1 MSDAENTE
9 KIELNEVMLAMDVV
23 DTLRHQQSLVDREL
37 GTDDH
42 DQALIAKVRKIY
54 ADQGLEVSDEV
65 IASGVKALRDERF
78 TYTPPQKSFQ
88 LTLAHLYVNRGRWA
102 KRGAVLVA
110 ALLAVYLVY
119 QFFVVAPQKR
129 SRQKAVQ
136 AINLRIDRQR
146 DQISVTKE
154 RLARLDQS
162 LTQIKKAGSQKT
174 SAAARG
180 LFDRASRDMAAA
192 REKIQALEKLDITSH
207 VDQDQGAQ
215 IADSVTDR
223 LDKRKELIAAFSGH
237 LNNAEKAATTL
248 DELKILPEK
257 LKDQRDRTLAESRQN
272 DARRQAEKLYRDAM
286 TAMGRGDVAAA
297 QNGYVLLQQLY
308 DQLVQEYELRIVSRE
323 GARSGVWRVPQNNPN
338 TRNYYV
344 IVEAVTADGKRLTVP
359 VISEEDGKTHTVKQW
374 GLRVK
379 ASVFEQIKRDKMDD
393 GIINKNVFGQ
403 KRRGYLNPRYLI
415 PTTGGA
421 IAQW

>member
-1 MSDAENTE
+1 MSDAEKTE

-37 GTDDH
+37 GADDH

-65 IASGVKALRDERF
+65 IASGVKALREERF

-102 KRGAVLVA
+102 KRGAVLVG

-136 AINLRIDRQR
+136 AINLRIDGQR
-146 DQISVTKE
+146 DQISVAKE
-154 RLARLDQS
+154 RLARLNQT
-162 LTQIKKAGSQKT
+162 LIKAKEAGSPKA

-180 LFDRASRDMAAA
+180 LVDQAARDIAAA
-192 REKIQALEKLDITSH
+192 REKIQALEKLGISSH
-207 VDQDQGAQ
+207 VDMSQGAK

-223 LDKRKELIAAFSGH
+223 LDKRKELIVALSGH

-257 LKDQRDRTLAESRQN
+257 LKDQRDRALAESRQN
-272 DARRQAEKLYRDAM
+272 DARRQVERLYNDAL
-286 TAMGRGDVAAA
+286 TALGRGDVAAA
-297 QNGYVLLQQLY
+297 QNGYALLQQLY

-323 GARSGVWRVPQNNPN
+323 GTRSGVWRVPQNNPN
-338 TRNYYV
+338 ARNYYV

-359 VISEEDGKTHTVKQW
+359 VTSEEDGKTSTVKQW

-379 ASVFEQIKRDKMDD
+379 AAVFEQIKRDKMDD
-393 GIINKNVFGQ
+393 GIINNNVFALK
-403 KRRGYLNPRYLI
+403 KRGDLKPRYLI

-421 IAQW
+421 ITQW

>member
-1 MSDAENTE
+1 MSDAERPK
-9 KIELNEVMLAMDVV
+9 KIELDEVMLAMDVV

-37 GTDDH
+37 GADDH

-65 IASGVKALRDERF
+65 IASGVKALREERF

-119 QFFVVAPQKR
+119 QFFVVAPQRR
-129 SRQKAVQ
+129 SRQNAVQ

-154 RLARLDQS
+154 RLVRLNQT
-162 LTQIKKAGSQKT
+162 LIKAKEAGSQKA
-174 SAAARG
+174 SAAVRG
-180 LFDRASRDMAAA
+180 LVDRAERDMAAA
-192 REKIQALEKLDITSH
+192 QEKIQALEKLEITSH
-207 VDQDQGAQ
+207 VDINQGAD
-215 IADSVTDR
+215 IVDSVTDR
-223 LDKRKELIAAFSGH
+223 LDKRKELIAALSAH
-237 LNNAEKAATTL
+237 LNNAEKATTAL

-257 LKDQRDRTLAESRQN
+257 LKDQRDRALAESRQ
-272 DARRQAEKLYRDAM
+272 DEARRQAEKLYNDAL
-286 TAMGRGDVAAA
+286 TALGRGDVAAA

-323 GARSGVWRVPQNNPN
+323 GSPSGVWRVPQNNPN
-338 TRNYYV
+338 ARNYYV
-344 IVEAVTADGKRLTVP
+344 IVEAVTAAGKRLAVP
-359 VISEEDGKTHTVKQW
+359 VTSEEDGKTETVQQW
-374 GLRVK
+374 GMRVS
-379 ASVFEQIKRDKMDD
+379 ASVFEQIKRDKTDD
-393 GIINKNVFGQ
+393 GIINNNVFGI
-403 KRRGYLNPRYLI
+403 KKRGYLQPRYLI

-421 IAQW
+421 ITRW

>member
-65 IASGVKALRDERF
+65 IASGVKALREERF
-78 TYTPPQKSFQ
+78 TYTPPKKSFQ

-129 SRQKAVQ
+129 NRQKVAQ

-146 DQISVTKE
+146 DQIRVAKE
-154 RLARLDQS
+154 RMTRLNQT
-162 LTQIKKAGSQKT
+162 LIKAKEAGSQKA
-174 SAAARG
+174 SAAAMG
-180 LFDRASRDMAAA
+180 LFDQAERDISAAQ
-192 REKIQALEKLDITSH
+192 EKIQALEKLEITSQ
-207 VDQDQGAQ
+207 VDMSQEAK
-215 IADSVTDR
+215 IADSVTNR
-223 LDKRKELIAAFSGH
+223 LDKRKELIGALSGH
-237 LNNAEKAATTL
+237 LNNAEKATTAL

-257 LKDQRDRTLAESRQN
+257 LKDQRDRALAESRQN
-272 DARRQAEKLYRDAM
+272 DARRQTEKLYSDAM
-286 TAMGRGDVAAA
+286 TALGRGDVAAA
-297 QNGYVLLQQLY
+297 QNGYALLQQLY

-323 GARSGVWRVPQNNPN
+323 GVRSGVWRVPQNNPN
-338 TRNYYV
+338 ARNYYV
-344 IVEAVTADGKRLTVP
+344 IVEAVTPDGKRLTAS
-359 VISEEDGKTHTVKQW
+359 ITSEEDGKTHTVKQW

-379 ASVFEQIKRDKMDD
+379 ASLFEQIKRDKMDD
-393 GIINKNVFGQ
+393 GIINNSVFGQ
-403 KRRGYLNPRYLI
+403 KMRGDLKPQYLI
-415 PTTGGA
+415 PTTGGT

>member
-1 MSDAENTE
+1 MSDTGNTK

-65 IASGVKALRDERF
+65 IASGVKALREERF
-78 TYTPPQKSFQ
+78 TYTPPKKSFQ

-129 SRQKAVQ
+129 NRQKAAQ

-146 DQISVTKE
+146 DQISVAKE
-154 RLARLDQS
+154 RMTRLNQT
-162 LTQIKKAGSQKT
+162 LIKAKEAGSQKA

-180 LFDRASRDMAAA
+180 LFDQAERDISAAQ
-192 REKIQALEKLDITSH
+192 EKVQALEKLEIKTP
-207 VDQDQGAQ
+207 VDTDQAAKSG
-215 IADSVTDR
+215 DTVTDR
-223 LDKRKELIAAFSGH
+223 LDKRKELIGALSGH
-237 LNNAEKAATTL
+237 LNNAEKAATAL

-257 LKDQRDRTLAESRQN
+257 LKEQRDRTLAESRQN
-272 DARRQAEKLYRDAM
+272 EARRQAEKFYKDAM
-286 TAMGRGDVAAA
+286 TALGRGDVAAA
-297 QNGYVLLQQLY
+297 QNGYALLQQLY

-338 TRNYYV
+338 ARNYYV

-359 VISEEDGKTHTVKQW
+359 VISEEDGKTHIVKQW

-379 ASVFEQIKRDKMDD
+379 SSVFEQIKRDKMDD

-403 KRRGYLNPRYLI
+403 KMRGDLKPRYLI